1 MNLCEKII
9 KLKVSSEKVSHINII
24 AIFNKRT
31 INCRGMIL
39 KMPLQLTKYT
49 KIIQIPTISIFCFRS
64 TFSSSEA
71 IPCTVSTEQ

>member
-1 MNLCEKII
+1 MRKKLI
-9 KLKVSSEKVSHINII
+9 KLKALSEKVSYINII

-31 INCRGMIL
+31 INCRDMEL
-39 KMPLQLTKYT
+39 KMSLQLTKYT

-71 IPCTVSTEQ
+71 IPCTINTEQ